1 MPIDQGGPKR
11 YALGVDFGTSN
22 TVAVARWPDGRSRPI
37 LVDGSPLLPSAV
49 FADAEGNLLVGRDAV
64 HSARLDPAKFEPNPK
79 RRVDD
84 GLVLLG
90 EREFEIVDLIAAVL
104 ARVAEEW
111 HRAVGPYRPEVTL
124 TCPASWG
131 ATRRT
136 LLAEAAARAG
146 LEGARLVAEPVA
158 AATYFAEVL
167 GRDVPIGSVVMVH
180 DFGAGTFDT
189 SVVARTS
196 SGFEVLA
203 VDGRDDLG
211 GLDVDAAVVEHLR
224 TDEWARLMEPATIEE
239 RRARRQLWDDVRI
252 AKERLSRAQ
261 SADFVVPL
269 LDVEAHLTREEL
281 ETVARPVLEQTVQ
294 ITQNLLRWADLPD
307 GRLAGVFLVGGA
319 SRIPLVATLLHRALG
334 DPPVVIEQPEL
345 VVAEGSILAGAALLS
360 TEPAAPGP
368 TEELRLPSRYL
379 SAEVAD
385 EPSGDRPASPHGPAD
400 RPAMVTEKPRM
411 DDRPTVVA
419 SKSLIDDRAAVAAG
433 PSTEDRPTTAPATKP
448 VPDDRPTVVASKS
461 LMDDRP
467 TVVASKSLMDDRP
480 TVVASKSLMDD
491 RPTVVASKSLMN
503 DRPTVVASKSLMD
516 DRATVVASKA
526 EIEADRPT
534 APVDRPLPPP
544 ATTPVPA
551 VPSEQALED
560 PERPAPAAAGTSA
573 DDTVKTPA
581 RTRMVPAQAVPAR
594 ESDVDALPKRQPRPD
609 GPPSR
614 SVPNQSRGS
623 GRGPGRPSRPG
634 GPDAPPH
641 LRPPV
646 DPWPHAASVTWRPD
660 PDATVATSP
669 PEYESRTPVPPQRQ
683 PGPPARPQRAQQP
696 VVIPSRPVSPAVG
709 SARPVSPQRATA
721 SVPQQP
727 QHTPEP
733 ALVHRPR
740 RRGRVRRTL
749 QVLISLLVMITVPI
763 VALILAYGYGN
774 NATIEQDAVN
784 VFKDIADLLGLV

>member
-1 MPIDQGGPKR
+1 MSIDQGGPKR

-22 TVAVARWPDGRSRPI
+22 TVAVARWPDGRARPI

-49 FADAEGNLLVGRDAV
+49 FADSGGNLLVGRDAV
-64 HSARLDPAKFEPNPK
+64 HSARLDPARFEPNPK

-90 EREFEIVDLIAAVL
+90 EREFETVDLIAAVL

-124 TCPASWG
+124 TCPATWG

-136 LLAEAAARAG
+136 LLADAAARAG

-180 DFGAGTFDT
+180 DFGAGTFDA

-203 VDGRDDLG
+203 VDGRDDIG

-224 TDEWARLMEPATIEE
+224 TDEWGRLMEPATVEE

-294 ITQNLLRWADLPD
+294 ITQNLLRWADLPE

-334 DPPVVIEQPEL
+334 DPPVAIEQPEL
-345 VVAEGSILAGAALLS
+345 VVAEGSILAGAALLT

-368 TEELRLPSRYL
+368 TEELRLPSKYL
-379 SAEVAD
+379 PVKAE
-385 EPSGDRPASPHGPAD
+385 EPAGDAAGPAD
-400 RPAMVTEKPRM
+400 RPAPPLDDRPTVAAKSLLDDRPTVVAAKSLLDDRPTVVAAKSLQDDRPTVVAPRSLLDGRPTVVAKPLDDRPTVVAAKPL

-419 SKSLIDDRAAVAAG
+419 SKAQ
-433 PSTEDRPTTAPATKP
+433 
-448 VPDDRPTVVASKS
+448 
-461 LMDDRP
+461 
-467 TVVASKSLMDDRP
+467 
-480 TVVASKSLMDD
+480 
-491 RPTVVASKSLMN
+491 
-503 DRPTVVASKSLMD
+503 
-516 DRATVVASKA
+516 
-526 EIEADRPT
+526 IEADRPT
-534 APVDRPLPPP
+534 VLVDKPVLRP

-551 VPSEQALED
+551 VASEQA
-560 PERPAPAAAGTSA
+560 PAGHVPVEVALAGAEADAGIEPSA
-573 DDTVKTPA
+573 ETVKTPSA
-581 RTRMVPAQAVPAR
+581 AVIPAQPGPAR
-594 ESDVDALPKRQPRPD
+594 AADAGALPQRQPRPD
-609 GPPSR
+609 GPTGAGP
-614 SVPNQSRGS
+614 
-623 GRGPGRPSRPG
+623 GRGPSRPARPSA
-634 GPDAPPH
+634 PDTPPH

-669 PEYESRTPVPPQRQ
+669 PEYESRTPVPPQRK

-696 VVIPSRPVSPAVG
+696 VVIHSRPVSPAVG
-709 SARPVSPQRATA
+709 SARPVSPPPRATA
-721 SVPQQP
+721 AVPQP
-727 QHTPEP
+727 TPEP
-733 ALVHRPR
+733 ALVRRPR
-740 RRGRVRRTL
+740 RRGRIRRAL
-749 QVLISLLVMITVPI
+749 QILLSLVVMITVPI
-763 VALILAYGYGN
+763 AALVLAFGWGN
-774 NATIEQDAVN
+774 DATIEQDAVD
-784 VFKDIADLLGLV
+784 VFKQIAELLGLR